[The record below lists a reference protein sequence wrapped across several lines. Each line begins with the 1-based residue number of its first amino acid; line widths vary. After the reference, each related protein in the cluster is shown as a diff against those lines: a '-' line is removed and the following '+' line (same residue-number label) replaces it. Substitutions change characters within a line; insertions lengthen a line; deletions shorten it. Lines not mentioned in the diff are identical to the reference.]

1 MRGDR
6 PFVMG
11 SVKSG
16 EGLGKIISF
25 IEEKGLLVG

>member
-16 EGLGKIISF
+16 NGLKEIIAF
-25 IEEKGLLVG
+25 IENKGLLK